1 MASFTRGLFVSFL
14 ALLITLVPAPPMSLA
29 AQTSEPFPFPDYT
42 AVDYTQIPIQE
53 TGVVDVVADGDTI
66 RFIENG
72 SSDYATV
79 RLLGINTPEVRG
91 FYSQNRDEDMCGAVA
106 ATELLS
112 SMLPPGWPVQLR
124 SLRKES
130 IGTDS
135 RLRRYAFA
143 WNPATQ
149 AYDLDVQAVIAQA
162 GLAMW
167 FTVADEAALS
177 YPYAVLTSQAQLAR
191 RGMWDPNYCGPIEQP
206 EASLS
211 VIAHWNAAGNDN
223 ANPNGEYVIVRN
235 TGAGPIDI
243 SGWLLRDSGLA
254 YWFNFPNGSVLAPDD
269 YRVVHIGQGI
279 PGSPNPRDLYM
290 GSPSALLANTSDD
303 RFTGDGVYLMDTS
316 TAMRSW
322 FEWPCVV
329 DCTDPAQ
336 GQVHITKV
344 NPITTAKKPARA
356 ANQEFIVIENRGSS
370 EINLDGYYLEYRAA
384 SYPFLVDSRIAPGK
398 KLTVFIG
405 KGAPTRKVQYWGRER
420 PLLRNKAGTVALL
433 SERNVPISSKSW

>member
-1 MASFTRGLFVSFL
+1 
-14 ALLITLVPAPPMSLA
+14 
-29 AQTSEPFPFPDYT
+29 
-42 AVDYTQIPIQE
+42 
-53 TGVVDVVADGDTI
+53 
-66 RFIENG
+66 
-72 SSDYATV
+72 
-79 RLLGINTPEVRG
+79 
-91 FYSQNRDEDMCGAVA
+91 
-106 ATELLS
+106 
-112 SMLPPGWPVQLR
+112 
-124 SLRKES
+124 
-130 IGTDS
+130 
-135 RLRRYAFA
+135 
-143 WNPATQ
+143 
-149 AYDLDVQAVIAQA
+149 
-162 GLAMW
+162 
-167 FTVADEAALS
+167 
-177 YPYAVLTSQAQLAR
+177 
-191 RGMWDPNYCGPIEQP
+191 CGPIEQP

-254 YWFNFPNGSVLAPDD
+254 YWFNFPNGSVLAPND

-303 RFTGDGVYLMDTS
+303 RFTGDGVYLLDTS

-344 NPITTAKKPARA
+344 NPIATAKSPARA